1 MKAISVPFDS
11 IFLSRDP
18 TEHHQLV
25 LATGRP
31 ADPTLNVVNQIS
43 FPAPDIATLRR
54 FHERLRVRG
63 ADDIQP
69 LTHGNTVSIY
79 CGDLEGNRLELFVDT
94 PWYRDQPLRLAID
107 IAQSDAAIL
116 AQAEL
121 LARRRPGFHPRA
133 KWQAEVARRM
143 AEDQR
148 G

>member
-1 MKAISVPFDS
+1 
-11 IFLSRDP
+11 
-18 TEHHQLV
+18 
-25 LATGRP
+25 
-31 ADPTLNVVNQIS
+31 
-43 FPAPDIATLRR
+43 
-54 FHERLRVRG
+54 
-63 ADDIQP
+63 
-69 LTHGNTVSIY
+69 
-79 CGDLEGNRLELFVDT
+79 LFVDT

-121 LARRRPGFHPRA
+121 LARRRPGFRPRA